1 MYEDR
6 WVDAETAAQLGIQ
19 PNEDPGASLP
29 RLTYGANNNNQ
40 QTSTYWL
47 RDGRY
52 IRLKNVDIGYTLPK
66 AFVNSLHLN
75 NVRVYITGQNL
86 LTWSKFDT
94 WDPETTD
101 PRGEQYPLTKAV
113 TLGLT
118 VNL

>member
-94 WDPETTD
+94 GILKQPI
-101 PRGEQYPLTKAV
+101 RAV
-113 TLGLT
+113 S
-118 VNL
+118 NIR